1 MGTTFINF
9 FFPLQFVLRLRRAL
23 SPFSTDV
30 AQMEHE
36 ALHFTSREKS
46 LLMILYVF
54 SVLFITTLTAGVKR
68 ETSREKK
75 KNLPRLPSGKVELKL
90 ERGIT

>member
-9 FFPLQFVLRLRRAL
+9 FPQFVLTNSDWL

-30 AQMEHE
+30 ARMEHE
-36 ALHFTSREKS
+36 ALHFTSGEKS
-46 LLMILYVF
+46 LFVILYVF

-68 ETSREKK
+68 ETSRKK
-75 KNLPRLPSGKVELKL
+75 IFRDCQVAKL
-90 ERGIT
+90 S

>member
-1 MGTTFINF
+1 MFIIY
-9 FFPLQFVLRLRRAL
+9 FPKFVQTNSDWL
-23 SPFSTDV
+23 SPFFTDV
-30 AQMEHE
+30 ARMEHG
-36 ALHFTSREKS
+36 ALHFTSREK
-46 LLMILYVF
+46 LLPVILYVF

-68 ETSREKK
+68 ETSR

>member
-1 MGTTFINF
+1 MPGWEPHLLI
-9 FFPLQFVLRLRRAL
+9 FFPQFVLTDSDWL

-30 AQMEHE
+30 TQMEHE

-46 LLMILYVF
+46 LLVILYVF

-68 ETSREKK
+68 ETSR